1 LHEQQRENIDYCCIL
16 APPSFPGGLAGMHV
30 VAIAM
35 RQAAVGFALR
45 HINFTIG
52 EMATTMLC

>member
-1 LHEQQRENIDYCCIL
+1 
-16 APPSFPGGLAGMHV
+16 MHV